1 MVNDLGVPR
10 TSFKATDVI
19 IVANPIRSPDGL
31 HRWRRVTQITEVRK
45 HWNNDPLDEGGFM
58 DLMKYDSKADQLL
71 PTDDLIHGDSDV
83 LKGIASS
90 IKDWAGSWDAVWDNI
105 LLRAKIKQAMVD
117 IAVKTGN
124 MNLIE
129 AESVIQANDQFHKIS
144 DTVREE
150 VGSLDSERI
159 FFEWNEWF
167 KRQIKRDEIRQKGE

>member
-1 MVNDLGVPR
+1 
-10 TSFKATDVI
+10 
-19 IVANPIRSPDGL
+19 
-31 HRWRRVTQITEVRK
+31 
-45 HWNNDPLDEGGFM
+45 
-58 DLMKYDSKADQLL
+58 
-71 PTDDLIHGDSDV
+71 
-83 LKGIASS
+83 
-90 IKDWAGSWDAVWDNI
+90 
-105 LLRAKIKQAMVD
+105 MVD